1 MKLNQSIYCRL
12 KIEDNISGIILTPGD
27 SIFISSDFSSN
38 KAPFSGTAGALLN
51 NYIISDM
58 YFTDEIEEK
67 TDFDAVFSLI
77 PMESVNILDS
87 LARLRENRL
96 EMFIANNKAL
106 DH

>member
-1 MKLNQSIYCRL
+1 
-12 KIEDNISGIILTPGD
+12 
-27 SIFISSDFSSN
+27 
-38 KAPFSGTAGALLN
+38 
-51 NYIISDM
+51 M